1 MRAADVEQRERKL
14 QAPWAKVMGWPVG
27 SRVRAQATQSG
38 LWEEGGAAGE
48 WGAAGSRR
56 ASRESPGLLHK
67 HRGRHRAQSHKGRA
81 GSHLAEIWGVGPS

>member
-27 SRVRAQATQSG
+27 SRVRAQATG
-38 LWEEGGAAGE
+38 VACGRKVAGE